1 MYTAQIVWMLSWPV
15 LIVVS
20 YQLVKLA
27 VKKYENRLEPE
38 KDSE

>member
-1 MYTAQIVWMLSWPV
+1 MLSWPV

-27 VKKYENRLEPE
+27 IKKFEKRLESE
-38 KDSE
+38 EDSE